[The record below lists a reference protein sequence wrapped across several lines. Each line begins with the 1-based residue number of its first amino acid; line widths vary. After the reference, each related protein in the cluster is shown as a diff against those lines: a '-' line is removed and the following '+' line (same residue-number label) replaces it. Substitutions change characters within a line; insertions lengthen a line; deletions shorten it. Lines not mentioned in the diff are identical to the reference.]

1 MNVEIG
7 KKVRL
12 KFTGESGVITA
23 NLGDGM
29 VQVRL
34 DTDFSALIPAF
45 QEDLIPF
52 EQAAPVS
59 PTKGYLTPKI
69 PAKQVLKSS
78 TASLTPKGV
87 GLAFVPQKNAEEWVL
102 HYQTWL
108 LNDSPNEFIFE
119 VELFLEDTSIL
130 FLEGKIQPWTIQEV
144 GNLQTGDLN
153 DAPEAELLLKRVTTA
168 GVDDDL
174 LRVIKIKP
182 KQFVK
187 NYDLIPII
195 NSEGYFLLGFDLF
208 DPVAASPEAA
218 IQSLQTYTKQK
229 VKRVK
234 SKGPSSNSM
243 PIDLYNLEAIASFEP
258 EIDLHIHVLMPGYQK
273 LNKSEILQTQLR
285 FFHDFMNKAIRL
297 GVPKVFI
304 IHGVGE
310 GKLKE
315 AVANEL
321 RRMPYVKKFKNEY
334 IQKYGYGATE
344 VHLD

>member
-1 MNVEIG
+1 MKVEIG

-12 KFTGESGVITA
+12 KFTGESGVVVA
-23 NLGDGM
+23 HLGDGM

-34 DTDFSALIPAF
+34 DEDYSSLIPAF
-45 QEDLIPF
+45 EEDLLPYDQI
-52 EQAAPVS
+52 ASTAPA
-59 PTKGYLTPKI
+59 KGYLTPK
-69 PAKQVLKSS
+69 PPVKQVLKSS
-78 TASLTPKGV
+78 TASVHPKGV
-87 GLAFVPQKNAEEWVL
+87 GLAFIPQKNAEELVL

-108 LNDSPNEFIFE
+108 LNDSPYEFLYE
-119 VELFLEDTSIL
+119 VELFLEEDSIL

-144 GNLQTGDLN
+144 GTLLTDDLN
-153 DAPEAELLLKRVTTA
+153 DGPEAELLLKRITTA

-174 LRVIKIKP
+174 LKVIKIRP

-187 NYDLIPII
+187 QFDLLPIV
-195 NSEGYFLLGFDLF
+195 NSPGYFILGFDRF
-208 DPVAASPEAA
+208 DPSEVAPEAG
-218 IQSLQTYTKQK
+218 IQSLQTYTQQK

-234 SKGPSSNSM
+234 SKGPASNSA
-243 PIDLYNLEAIASFEP
+243 PIDLYNLEAIAKFEP
-258 EIDLHIHVLMPGYQK
+258 EIDLHIHALMPGYQK

-285 FFHDFMNKAIRL
+285 HFHDFMNKAIRL
-297 GVPKVFI
+297 GVPKVYV

-321 RRMPYVKKFKNEY
+321 RKMPYVRKFKNEY